1 MRFMGNLRRQR
12 QRPARGY
19 MTLGHE
25 WVGAAFRPLSTT
37 CHAIVAPKT
46 AKFRAYSEPGSGLPK
61 RWLASVP
68 CAICGPE
75 VRPAL
80 PGGALRPGP
89 GPGGNLGGVA
99 GNEDVRDRLAL
110 KYGRPGVLRVFQEA
124 LGKTLLNRRG
134 LLAHHPGEE
143 SHAGVK
149 QRQRRNL
156 APRKHKIADRDL
168 LEAARLDQPL
178 VHALEPRAEDH
189 HPEPAREFEGPPPRQ
204 RPPAPAPQQA
214 GAGVA
219 RDRVGRGGEDG

>member
-46 AKFRAYSEPGSGLPK
+46 AEFRALWEPGSGLWK

-80 PGGALRPGP
+80 PGSALRLGP
-89 GPGGNLGGVA
+89 APGGNLGVVA
-99 GNEDVRDRLAL
+99 GNEDVRDRLPL
-110 KYGRPGVLRVFQEA
+110 QYRRPG
-124 LGKTLLNRRG
+124 GGRG
-134 LLAHHPGEE
+134 F
-143 SHAGVK
+143 
-149 QRQRRNL
+149 
-156 APRKHKIADRDL
+156 
-168 LEAARLDQPL
+168 
-178 VHALEPRAEDH
+178 
-189 HPEPAREFEGPPPRQ
+189 PE
-204 RPPAPAPQQA
+204 APATPLPHP
-214 GAGVA
+214 
-219 RDRVGRGGEDG
+219 